1 MKEIIYELLV
11 KGWGEYED
19 WWYPHNQGP
28 EIYKLKQAVFKD
40 WDTEAK
46 FKVMILGTETVV
58 EEGVINK
65 GVF

>member
-1 MKEIIYELLV
+1 MKETIYELLV

-19 WWYPHNQGP
+19 CWYPHNQGP

-46 FKVMILGTETVV
+46 FKENCV
-58 EEGVINK
+58 
-65 GVF
+65 